1 MQGGFEFHVLSCIC
15 CGIYRY
21 RSLHMYGSIVGE
33 EKKKKGHGTVGNGS
47 LYASYIKVNKK
58 NSPFADGHH
67 TREV

>member
-1 MQGGFEFHVLSCIC
+1 MQGGFEFHVLSCIV
-15 CGIYRY
+15 
-21 RSLHMYGSIVGE
+21 VGYIDTGVYICMDRLLE
-33 EKKKKGHGTVGNGS
+33 RRKKGHGTVGNGS